1 MKKHFWA
8 LCLLFA
14 TVWVV
19 SAYAGAVRV
28 LRVNMNDGSTK
39 LFMVNYVSRITVTA
53 TDKDIS
59 SSSEEAVSS
68 SSETVESSSSE
79 EVVSS
84 SSETVE
90 SSSSEEV
97 VFSSSETVVSSSSET
112 VESSSSEV
120 VVSSS
125 SETVESSSS
134 EDEEHTTSIAATDLN
149 SKVIWNARQQSL
161 LLLAERSANAQVTIF
176 DIHGVRLAR
185 LNFAVISGFNEV
197 PLSKMNLANGRF
209 VLHVDLDG
217 KRSLKV
223 ISIGSV
229 K

>member
-68 SSETVESSSSE
+68 SSETAESSSSE

-84 SSETVE
+84 SSETVVSSSSETAE

-97 VFSSSETVVSSSSET
+97 VSSSC
-112 VESSSSEV
+112 
-120 VVSSS
+120 
-125 SETVESSSS
+125 
-134 EDEEHTTSIAATDLN
+134 
-149 SKVIWNARQQSL
+149 
-161 LLLAERSANAQVTIF
+161 F
-176 DIHGVRLAR
+176 
-185 LNFAVISGFNEV
+185 
-197 PLSKMNLANGRF
+197 
-209 VLHVDLDG
+209 
-217 KRSLKV
+217 
-223 ISIGSV
+223 
-229 K
+229 

>member
-1 MKKHFWA
+1 MKKHLWA

-14 TVWVV
+14 SVWVV

-28 LRVNMNDGSTK
+28 LRVN
-39 LFMVNYVSRITVTA
+39 
-53 TDKDIS
+53 
-59 SSSEEAVSS
+59 SEE
-68 SSETVESSSSE
+68 
-79 EVVSS
+79 
-84 SSETVE
+84 
-90 SSSSEEV
+90 
-97 VFSSSETVVSSSSET
+97 
-112 VESSSSEV
+112 
-120 VVSSS
+120 
-125 SETVESSSS
+125 
-134 EDEEHTTSIAATDLN
+134 EEHTTSIAATDLN

-161 LLLAERSANAQVTIF
+161 LLLAERSANAQVTVF
-176 DIHGVRLAR
+176 DIQGVRLAR

>member
-1 MKKHFWA
+1 
-8 LCLLFA
+8 
-14 TVWVV
+14 
-19 SAYAGAVRV
+19 
-28 LRVNMNDGSTK
+28 
-39 LFMVNYVSRITVTA
+39 MVNYVSRITVTA

-84 SSETVE
+84 SSETV
-90 SSSSEEV
+90 
-97 VFSSSETVVSSSSET
+97 VSSSSET

-134 EDEEHTTSIAATDLN
+134 EEEEHTTSIAATDLN

-176 DIHGVRLAR
+176 DIQGVRLAR

>member
-68 SSETVESSSSE
+68 SSETAESSSSE
-79 EVVSS
+79 EVVS
-84 SSETVE
+84 
-90 SSSSEEV
+90 
-97 VFSSSETVVSSSSET
+97 SSSETVVSSSSET

-134 EDEEHTTSIAATDLN
+134 EEEEHTTSIAATDLN

-176 DIHGVRLAR
+176 DIQGVRLAR

>member
-1 MKKHFWA
+1 MKKHLWA

-14 TVWVV
+14 SVWVV

-79 EVVSS
+79 EAVSS

-97 VFSSSETVVSSSSET
+97 VSSSSET
-112 VESSSSEV
+112 VESSSSE
-120 VVSSS
+120 
-125 SETVESSSS
+125 E
-134 EDEEHTTSIAATDLN
+134 EEHTTSIAATDLN

-176 DIHGVRLAR
+176 DIQGVRLAR

>member
-79 EVVSS
+79 EAVSS

-97 VFSSSETVVSSSSET
+97 VSSSSET
-112 VESSSSEV
+112 VESSSSE
-120 VVSSS
+120 
-125 SETVESSSS
+125 E
-134 EDEEHTTSIAATDLN
+134 EEHTTSIAATDLN

-176 DIHGVRLAR
+176 DIQGVRLAR

>member
-68 SSETVESSSSE
+68 SSETAAVVSSSSETAESSSSE
-79 EVVSS
+79 EVVS
-84 SSETVE
+84 
-90 SSSSEEV
+90 
-97 VFSSSETVVSSSSET
+97 SSSETVVSSSSET

-134 EDEEHTTSIAATDLN
+134 EEEEHTTSIAATDLN

-176 DIHGVRLAR
+176 DIQGVRLAR

>member
-1 MKKHFWA
+1 MKKHLWA

-14 TVWVV
+14 SVWVV

-79 EVVSS
+79 VVVS
-84 SSETVE
+84 
-90 SSSSEEV
+90 
-97 VFSSSETVVSSSSET
+97 SSSETVVSSSSET
-112 VESSSSEV
+112 VESSSSE
-120 VVSSS
+120 
-125 SETVESSSS
+125 E
-134 EDEEHTTSIAATDLN
+134 EEHTTSIAATDLN

-176 DIHGVRLAR
+176 DIQGVRLAR

>member
-1 MKKHFWA
+1 MKKHLWA

-14 TVWVV
+14 SVWVV

-79 EVVSS
+79 VVVSS

-90 SSSSEEV
+90 SSSSEE
-97 VFSSSETVVSSSSET
+97 
-112 VESSSSEV
+112 
-120 VVSSS
+120 
-125 SETVESSSS
+125 
-134 EDEEHTTSIAATDLN
+134 EEHTTSIAATDLN

-176 DIHGVRLAR
+176 DIQGVRLAR

>member
-79 EVVSS
+79 EVV
-84 SSETVE
+84 
-90 SSSSEEV
+90 
-97 VFSSSETVVSSSSET
+97 FSSSETVVSSSSET

-134 EDEEHTTSIAATDLN
+134 EEEEHTTSIAATDLN

-176 DIHGVRLAR
+176 DIQGVRLAR

-197 PLSKMNLANGRF
+197 PLSKVNLANGRF

>member
-84 SSETVE
+84 SSETV
-90 SSSSEEV
+90 
-97 VFSSSETVVSSSSET
+97 VSSSSET

-134 EDEEHTTSIAATDLN
+134 EEEEHTTSIAATDLN

-176 DIHGVRLAR
+176 DIQGVRLAR

>member
-84 SSETVE
+84 SSETV
-90 SSSSEEV
+90 
-97 VFSSSETVVSSSSET
+97 VSSSSET

-134 EDEEHTTSIAATDLN
+134 EEEEHTTSIAATDLN

-176 DIHGVRLAR
+176 DIQGVRLAR

-197 PLSKMNLANGRF
+197 PLSKVNLANGRF

>member
-1 MKKHFWA
+1 M
-8 LCLLFA
+8 
-14 TVWVV
+14 
-19 SAYAGAVRV
+19 
-28 LRVNMNDGSTK
+28 
-39 LFMVNYVSRITVTA
+39 
-53 TDKDIS
+53 
-59 SSSEEAVSS
+59 
-68 SSETVESSSSE
+68 
-79 EVVSS
+79 VVSS

-90 SSSSEEV
+90 SSSSEE
-97 VFSSSETVVSSSSET
+97 
-112 VESSSSEV
+112 
-120 VVSSS
+120 
-125 SETVESSSS
+125 
-134 EDEEHTTSIAATDLN
+134 EEHTTSIAATDLN

-176 DIHGVRLAR
+176 DIQGVRLAR